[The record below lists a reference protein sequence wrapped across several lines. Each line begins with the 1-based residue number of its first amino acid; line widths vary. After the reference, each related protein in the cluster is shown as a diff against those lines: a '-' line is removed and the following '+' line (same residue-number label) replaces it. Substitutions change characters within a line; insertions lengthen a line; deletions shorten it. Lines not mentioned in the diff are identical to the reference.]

1 MIIGFRDDDGNEVG
15 VRNLDFSKRL
25 LDIMI
30 HGNSMYS
37 DEYIQ
42 SVFDRVCVH
51 IQNSAL
57 YSTMEKDKKEDFCEM
72 QSCASKTHRLGD
84 MYSALVSEIY
94 ANSVTVEALD
104 TDDDVFENLIEHYTF
119 SQLAKEYVPDAVVA
133 SRMIYNIINDSCTV
147 SFIVEDLL
155 RDREWCASED
165 TKIEKNDVIGAV
177 IHAKIPYDNHD
188 NIYVWRYIVVE
199 KDNRVIFAKKI
210 DEYNAAGKKSIEV
223 TLELGAV
230 EFKHE

>member
-1 MIIGFRDDDGNEVG
+1 

-57 YSTMEKDKKEDFCEM
+57 YSTMKKDKEEDCCEM

-84 MYSALVSEIY
+84 RYSAMVAEIY

-104 TDDDVFENLIEHYTF
+104 TDDDVFENLLEHYTF

-133 SRMIYNIINDSCTV
+133 SRMIYNIIDDSCTV
-147 SFIVEDLL
+147 SFIGEDILG
-155 RDREWCASED
+155 DNREWYVSED
-165 TKIEKNDVIGAV
+165 TKIEKNDIIGAV
-177 IHAKIPYDNHD
+177 IHAKISYDNHSGV
-188 NIYVWRYIVVE
+188 YVWRYIVVE

-210 DEYNAAGKKSIEV
+210 NEYKGEGKRSTEV
-223 TLELGAV
+223 TLELGTV